1 VNDSAPIEDT
11 LVDTAAA
18 ENEEADFEQEEEADS
33 PSEKEDS
40 PSEEAFHNSL

>member
-18 ENEEADFEQEEEADS
+18 ENEEADFEQEEADS

-40 PSEEAFHNSL
+40 PSEEAFDNSL